1 MWLSVPIFSF
11 IRYTLTKL
19 FRKPD
24 NWQQIYKQTSSTF
37 YTSNDVSR
45 RKNYF
50 YIMARLQNSCLTT
63 CFLKKYRISHWRC
76 RNSHQ
81 RYSIKK
87 VFLKVSQTS
96 GKHLCWRLFCSNIKL
111 QALSLQLFLEKASNM
126 SAFLWRLQNF

>member
-1 MWLSVPIFSF
+1 MKVSCRQLREHQRKTFVTFSRFWSLMTHWQISKKLFRKVLFMWPSMPIFSF

-24 NWQQIYKQTSSTF
+24 NWQQIYKQTSLTF

-50 YIMARLQNSCLTT
+50 YIITRLQNSCLIT
-63 CFLKKYRISHWRC
+63 FLKKYRSSHWRC
-76 RNSHQ
+76 KNSHQ

-87 VFLKVSQTS
+87 VFLKIS
-96 GKHLCWRLFCSNIKL
+96 
-111 QALSLQLFLEKASNM
+111 
-126 SAFLWRLQNF
+126 